1 MIGINCQACGTEL
14 AAQASACPRC
24 GALAGR
30 LSRVGYEGHRDPGQA
45 GRRSGEVAGSATR
58 QPHSLRRLATWLT
71 AMLAGFSPERRA
83 RTVTGSRRI
92 ARVVGMAAALTLA
105 ALTVYLPAAWASGP
119 VLMAGQQWLIKDND
133 LAVIGGIGSYQWI
146 GCGLTTAPLT
156 PRNYTP
162 CHPGQDRIYASW
174 WRFRDAVRDGRQP
187 AGSTAIFDNE
197 TWAYTP
203 KIEQADQRKYERL
216 AGRLARAR
224 GITLVMTPYAPT
236 QAAMIADDV
245 TAGRYASVVE
255 IQSQSLIGARARP
268 LLDDVPAFAAFVA
281 ADVAAIR
288 KASPTVPILA
298 GLATDAGGIPVTAAQ
313 MFDAYQA
320 IRASVAGFWLNAD
333 TWARPRGR
341 GCAPAGCPLVAAAF
355 LADLGVTGPA
365 GQR

>member
-1 MIGINCQACGTEL
+1 
-14 AAQASACPRC
+14 
-24 GALAGR
+24 
-30 LSRVGYEGHRDPGQA
+30 
-45 GRRSGEVAGSATR
+45 
-58 QPHSLRRLATWLT
+58 
-71 AMLAGFSPERRA
+71 
-83 RTVTGSRRI
+83 
-92 ARVVGMAAALTLA
+92 MAAALTLA

-298 GLATDAGGIPVTAAQ
+298 GLATDAGGDP
-313 MFDAYQA
+313 
-320 IRASVAGFWLNAD
+320 GNG
-333 TWARPRGR
+333 RPDVRRLPGHPRQRGR
-341 GCAPAGCPLVAAAF
+341 VLAERRHMGAPAWPGLRAGGLPAGGCGVPGRPGRDRTGRPA
-355 LADLGVTGPA
+355 VTGVLSGPRRA
-365 GQR
+365 GGALERRQEVGAAGSQSVCQVRQLPR